1 MATASPAFPASLPCP
16 GCGAGGP
23 AKQIYCHACGMQI
36 LWDGPPARTGTEA
49 VQHVFELR
57 ERGIQHY
64 RARMRREH
72 PQATDTDI
80 AMLVR
85 AWLAAE
91 SKD

>member
-1 MATASPAFPASLPCP
+1 MSPAIPRTLPCP
-16 GCGAGGP
+16 GCDADGP
-23 AKQIYCHACGMQI
+23 ADQIYCHACGMQI
-36 LWDGPPARTGTEA
+36 LWDGPPAETVVERMRRT
-49 VQHVFELR
+49 FELHD
-57 ERGIQHY
+57 RGVQHY

-91 SKD
+91 SED